1 MEIMLEITQKLKDM
15 SDKGLLDNSIAILN
29 LPARNL
35 CNKRAEKVIGDS
47 GNYETKFITING
59 RGDPFHPNIRQ
70 ETLEK
75 INYAYKNGIKSYI
88 FTAGNNLDITLS
100 EIGRAHV

>member
-47 GNYETKFITING
+47 GNLEQACDGCVTQA
-59 RGDPFHPNIRQ
+59 IRNDG
-70 ETLEK
+70 TLSLQRIKK
-75 INYAYKNGIKSYI
+75 INKI
-88 FTAGNNLDITLS
+88 
-100 EIGRAHV
+100 R